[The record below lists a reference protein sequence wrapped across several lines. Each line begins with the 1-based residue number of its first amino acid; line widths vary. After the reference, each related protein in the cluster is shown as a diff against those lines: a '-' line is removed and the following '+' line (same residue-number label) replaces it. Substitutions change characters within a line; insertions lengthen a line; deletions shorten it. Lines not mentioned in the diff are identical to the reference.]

1 MTEMRELADKNI
13 NTAILNMLH
22 VLRKI
27 EGNINT
33 MKGKMEDAKRTK

>member
-13 NTAILNMLH
+13 NAAIVNMIR
-22 VLRKI
+22 VLRKL

-33 MKGKMEDAKRTK
+33 MKGKMEDAKRI

>member
-1 MTEMRELADKNI
+1 MAEMRELADKNI
-13 NTAILNMLH
+13 NTAVVNMSH

-33 MKGKMEDAKRTK
+33 MRGKRKMPKGPK